1 MSWLFR
7 STKHDDLD
15 DEIRSHLEIAARD
28 RIERGESPDEART
41 QARRDFGNVVLLREV
56 TRDVTGWSLIDRIGQ
71 DLRHA
76 LRRLRGQ
83 PSTAVLAV
91 ALLALAIGM
100 SSAMF
105 TVVDALILRPAPFR
119 ESGRATR
126 GSTPTCRSA

>member
-1 MSWLFR
+1 M
-7 STKHDDLD
+7 
-15 DEIRSHLEIAARD
+15 
-28 RIERGESPDEART
+28 
-41 QARRDFGNVVLLREV
+41 
-56 TRDVTGWSLIDRIGQ
+56 TGWSLLDRVGQ

-119 ESGRATR
+119 DPASFVWLGVGESEKRFNANLPLGLINNAAPRSLSASTNAISTSVCRASTSCRASGRTR
-126 GSTPTCRSA
+126 TPPHVVQC